1 MTMTPTSPA
10 CASTPRSAPAQTTP
24 ARPPQ
29 PTAGLLRGLRGLVS
43 TPVNA
48 LLTVLALAIAW
59 FLLRPAIEFL
69 FINAVWSGHDR
80 AACLA
85 GEAGG
90 ETGACWPF
98 ITRRIGYFV
107 YGQYPEAQRWRPN
120 LAMALCALNI
130 AAALWPRAPY
140 RGAALFAFVVPFPII
155 SWILLYGPGFSG
167 LVTVPTNLWGGVLVT
182 LVISIVGIVASLPLG
197 VLLAL
202 GRRSRMPFVR
212 AASIVFIEVMRGVP
226 LLAVLFMA
234 NRMLP
239 LFLPPGVLPD
249 PLVRVMVGVSLFA
262 AAGMAEVI
270 RGGLQAL
277 PKGQY
282 EAAAALGLG
291 YWQMMFTVILPQALT
306 LVIPGIV
313 NTFISLFK
321 DTTLVTIVGIFDLLT
336 TIDVSSRDPA
346 WATPVTV
353 STGYAFAAMFYFIC
367 CYAMSRYSAAMERR
381 LAAAGSRS

>member
-1 MTMTPTSPA
+1 MTTTP
-10 CASTPRSAPAQTTP
+10 STPANQPPAHGAL

-29 PTAGLLRGLRGLVS
+29 QAPGLIQGLRSLVA
-43 TPVNA
+43 TPLNA

-69 FINAVWSGHDR
+69 FIDAVWSGHDR

-90 ETGACWPF
+90 ETGACWPY
-98 ITRRIGYFV
+98 IARRLGYFI

-120 LAMALCALNI
+120 AAMALCALNI
-130 AAALWPRAPY
+130 GWALWPRAPF
-140 RGAALFAFVVPFPII
+140 RGAALFSFVLPFPVIA
-155 SWILLYGPGFSG
+155 WILLYGPGFSG
-167 LVTVPTNLWGGVLVT
+167 LVAVPTNLWGGVLVT
-182 LVISIVGIVASLPLG
+182 LVISIVGIVVSLPLG

-202 GRRSRMPFVR
+202 GRRSQMPVVR
-212 AASIVFIEVMRGVP
+212 AASTVFIEVMRGVP

-321 DTTLVTIVGIFDLLT
+321 DTTLVTVVGIFDLLT

-346 WATPVTV
+346 WATPVTA
-353 STGYAFAAMFYFIC
+353 STGYAFAAIFYFIC

>member
-1 MTMTPTSPA
+1 MTTSPA
-10 CASTPRSAPAQTTP
+10 STPATSATP
-24 ARPPQ
+24 SQKKPEIRKP
-29 PTAGLLRGLRGLVS
+29 GVIDGLRSLVS
-43 TPVNA
+43 TPLNA
-48 LLTVLALAIAW
+48 ALSILALAIAW
-59 FLLRPAIEFL
+59 FLLRPSIEFL
-69 FINAVWSGHDR
+69 VIDAVWTGHDR

-85 GEAGG
+85 GEAGKG
-90 ETGACWPF
+90 TGACWPF
-98 ITRRIGYFV
+98 IFQRLGYFI
-107 YGQYPEAQRWRPN
+107 YGQYPELQRWRPN

-130 AAALWPRAPY
+130 VWALWPRAPW
-140 RGAALFAFVVPFPII
+140 RGAALFAFVVPFPVVA
-155 SWILLYGPGFSG
+155 WILLYGPGFSG
-167 LVTVPTNLWGGVLVT
+167 LQTVPTNLWGGVLVT
-182 LVISIVGIVASLPLG
+182 VVISIVGIVVSLPLG

-202 GRRSRMPFVR
+202 GRRSQMPVVR
-212 AASIVFIEVMRGVP
+212 AASTVFIEVMRGVP

-291 YWQMMFTVILPQALT
+291 YWQTMFTVILPQALA

-336 TIDVSSRDPA
+336 TIDVSARDPA
-346 WATPVTV
+346 WATPVTT
-353 STGYAFAAMFYFIC
+353 STGYAFAAIFYFIC